1 MIRRKIMKH
10 KGLKMSVLS
19 VVVLLFGLV
28 VSPVVAAT
36 FTQITLPDAAY
47 LASTT
52 KIDISGLPYGSN
64 HTAITDGTLTVSFS
78 APMQKRGPVPT
89 GWNTWSS
96 PPYSESP
103 NPHVLWTQG
112 ASSLTMTLSQPVTT
126 FGFEL
131 EPNPYTTVTY
141 NVQFILM
148 SGGTVIG
155 TITIPV
161 NGYGGARLFAASVT
175 GGSFDQIVIN
185 GGRDFAIAQV
195 RYISNA
201 PPTADAN
208 GPYFGDEGSAIP
220 LDGTASSDP
229 DGDPLTYSWSVN
241 STLCTFDDATS
252 ATPNLTCTDNGNF
265 TLTLVVDDGQATDSD
280 TASVTVSNVA
290 PSVGI
295 DDVSPT
301 LLAVGESVTANG
313 SFTDPGTN
321 DAHTAEWDWGD
332 SSTSAGTIN
341 GLNVGPDSHTYA
353 APGIYTV
360 KLTVTDDD
368 GGVGMDVFEFVVV
381 YDPDGGFVTGGG
393 WMDSPEGAYKPDTS
407 LTGKANFG
415 FVSKYKKGAT
425 TPTGNTEFQFHAADL
440 NFHSSSYQWLVVTG
454 SDYARFKG
462 SGTIN
467 GMGDYRFMLWAGDDA
482 PDTFRI
488 RIWEEDE
495 FGAETDIYDNGFNQA
510 IGGGSIVIHTK
521 K

>member
-1 MIRRKIMKH
+1 
-10 KGLKMSVLS
+10 
-19 VVVLLFGLV
+19 
-28 VSPVVAAT
+28 
-36 FTQITLPDAAY
+36 
-47 LASTT
+47 
-52 KIDISGLPYGSN
+52 
-64 HTAITDGTLTVSFS
+64 
-78 APMQKRGPVPT
+78 
-89 GWNTWSS
+89 
-96 PPYSESP
+96 
-103 NPHVLWTQG
+103 
-112 ASSLTMTLSQPVTT
+112 MTLSQPVTT

-131 EPNPYTTVTY
+131 EPNPFTTITY

-161 NGYGGARLFAASVT
+161 NGYAGARLFAASVT

-185 GGRDFAIAQV
+185 GAREFAIAQV

-229 DGDPLTYSWSVN
+229 DGDPLTYSWSVDD
-241 STLCTFDDATS
+241 SSLCSFDDAS
-252 ATPNLTCTDNGNF
+252 SPTPNLTCTDNGNF
-265 TLTLVVDDGQATDSD
+265 IVTLVVDDGQATDSD

-290 PSVGI
+290 PSVSI
-295 DDVSPT
+295 DNVSPT

-321 DAHTAEWDWGD
+321 DTHTAVWDWGD
-332 SSTSAGTIN
+332 GTTPGTVTQGAGF
-341 GLNVGPDSHTYA
+341 GSVDDSHTYSGA
-353 APGIYTV
+353 GVYTIE
-360 KLTVTDDD
+360 LTVTDDD
-368 GGVGMDVFEFVVV
+368 GGSDTSLFQYVVV
-381 YDPDGGFVTGGG
+381 YDPDAGFVTGGG
-393 WMDSPEGAYKPDTS
+393 WIYSDPGAYAADP
-407 LTGKANFG
+407 LLEGKANFG

-467 GMGDYRFMLWAGDDA
+467 GMGEYKFMLWAGDDD

-488 RIWEEDE
+488 RIWTEDE
-495 FGAETDIYDNGFNQA
+495 FGVETDIYDNGFDQA